1 MSRFIF
7 VPVMV
12 SALLLGG
19 AAAGAAEGSR
29 VRLETTMGN
38 ITLALETEKAP
49 RSVEN
54 FLGYVRSGFY
64 DGTLFH
70 RVIGGFMIQGGGFT
84 EDFDRKGTEAPIPNE
99 ANNGLKNLRGTLSM
113 ARTSDPH
120 SATSQFF
127 INVADN
133 QALDHKGTTNRGW
146 GYAVFGR
153 VVEGMEVVDQIRNVP
168 TTMKGAYRDVP
179 VTPVVITRAVVES
192 AKSTE

>member
-7 VPVMV
+7 VPLLV

-19 AAAGAAEGSR
+19 GAGATEGPR
-29 VRLETTMGN
+29 VRLETTKGN
-38 ITLALETEKAP
+38 ITLALEAEKAP
-49 RSVEN
+49 KSAEN

-64 DGTLFH
+64 DGTVFH
-70 RVIGGFMIQGGGFT
+70 RVIDGFMIQGGGFT
-84 EDFDRKGTEAPIPNE
+84 EDFDRKRTEAPIPNE
-99 ANNGLKNLRGTLSM
+99 ANNGLKNLRGTVSM

-120 SATSQFF
+120 SASSQFF

-153 VVEGMEVVDQIRNVP
+153 VVEGMDVVDQIRKVP
-168 TTMKGAYRDVP
+168 TGVNGRYRDVP
-179 VTPVVITRAVVES
+179 VTPVVITRAVVEP
-192 AKSTE
+192 AKTTE

>member
-19 AAAGAAEGSR
+19 AAGAAEGPR

-38 ITLALETEKAP
+38 ITLALEAEKAP
-49 RSVEN
+49 KSVEN

-70 RVIGGFMIQGGGFT
+70 RVIGGFMIQGGGFS

-133 QALDHKGTTNRGW
+133 QTLDHKGTTSRGW

-153 VVEGMEVVDQIRNVP
+153 VVEGMEVVDRIRKTP
-168 TTMKGAYRDVP
+168 TAMKGRYRDVP
-179 VTPVVITRAVVES
+179 VTPVVISRAVVES
-192 AKSTE
+192 AKNTE